1 MCDHVVT
8 KGVMPL
14 EKAEETKEKIME
26 EALHEFGSKG
36 YDKAS
41 TNLIHSRAKVS
52 KGLIFKIFK
61 TKSDLYYLVF
71 KKAIDD
77 MIQCVGELHYSD
89 AEDVFAKIVKVT
101 AWKLDYANKNK
112 DAVAVMME
120 AITKPPKG
128 LEEKIARHYKDLTV
142 LSINQFFIDI
152 PMEKIR
158 DEYTKEDVIRNIM
171 IGVAGL
177 TETYVKGDLSV
188 EYMQTIK
195 DESLGFLKILMR
207 GMEK

>member
-1 MCDHVVT
+1 
-8 KGVMPL
+8 
-14 EKAEETKEKIME
+14 
-26 EALHEFGSKG
+26 
-36 YDKAS
+36 
-41 TNLIHSRAKVS
+41 
-52 KGLIFKIFK
+52 
-61 TKSDLYYLVF
+61 
-71 KKAIDD
+71 
-77 MIQCVGELHYSD
+77 
-89 AEDVFAKIVKVT
+89 
-101 AWKLDYANKNK
+101 
-112 DAVAVMME
+112 MME